1 MRAMLLMLLIGGSAS
16 LVGSPLRFD
25 RGHTARAVRM
35 VSTSP
40 VAAPKAATTKM
51 HDWEVHKFGGASLAT
66 AALYEQCSDLL
77 IAESRRDPDKATPT
91 MAVVSAKGGVTD
103 RLIAVVNAALHD
115 GIDEASRLL
124 HIITSEQIEV
134 IRTISSSE
142 VSSQIAETIHA
153 DEQDIINVV
162 RAVALL
168 RQIPSQTMDLVTGY
182 GEVWSART
190 MHAYLLSEGV
200 PTACL
205 DAREVLI
212 VEQNEG
218 GGLGEK
224 GSANVAGT
232 DPIWTLT
239 SEKVA
244 EWFGEPGRENLS
256 ADGGVAPVV
265 VVTGFVA
272 ATEEGVP
279 TTLKRSGSDYSAT
292 IFARLMGA
300 SRITM
305 WKNVNGVYIADPRR
319 VPEAFSIET
328 LKYDEA
334 IELAHFGAQVL
345 HPSAMMPC
353 IEGQIPIYVRNVF
366 NPSHPGTVIQGRAVT
381 VSEAMAKVEACGI
394 FDEEACAD
402 VSGPPIRGVTSVDNV
417 AILHVEGTGTSSVPD
432 LATRFFATL
441 AKTGVAIVMA
451 TQASSDA
458 SLCVAVEEGV
468 VEGALRSLEAEFE
481 RELSKGLLA
490 TITVERGRSVVAV
503 VGEGIAFRPSAA
515 AFFTKAMATAGVSIR
530 AIAQGSSERQI
541 SICVDREVC
550 TKALRAAH
558 AALALSRTSLSVA
571 VIGASGQVGRVFL
584 EQLLETQRL
593 RTEPEMA
600 GKRKVIDELRLDFK
614 VTALARSGAM
624 RLSYDG
630 IDVSAPE
637 GELYDRADEL
647 VYESDLERLTDFL
660 EEDYNGNKVVIDCSA
675 SQAVADYYERWLRQG
690 VHVVAANKRMGS
702 WPLDVYDECKVITSE
717 GRAQLL
723 YEVTAPGSGLP
734 VLTTL
739 QTMMQSGDRVHSVSG
754 LFSGSI
760 SYILAKLRDGM
771 PFSKAL
777 REAVDQG
784 LCEPDPRDDLNGIDV
799 TRQLVVLARE
809 LGLKLELGDVECE
822 TLLPQAL
829 AEWTPDTSDGA
840 PTLAAQLCDAIEP
853 FDTEMAERV
862 RAMREE
868 GTLPVQLATVDVRT
882 GKAAVQ
888 AFAAR
893 PESCRLVRGLPNE
906 VIIEIESRRYSASPM
921 VLQGPGAGLQI
932 TAAGLFSDLLQLSRS
947 LVEWDIPLIK
957 SS

>member
-1 MRAMLLMLLIGGSAS
+1 
-16 LVGSPLRFD
+16 
-25 RGHTARAVRM
+25 M
-35 VSTSP
+35 VSTSTVVAP
-40 VAAPKAATTKM
+40 AAPAKKM

-66 AALYEQCSDLL
+66 AALYVQCSDLL
-77 IAESRRDPDKATPT
+77 ISESKRDPDKATPT

-124 HIITSEQIEV
+124 QVVTSEQIEV
-134 IRTISSSE
+134 IQAISTPEVASQVAATIR
-142 VSSQIAETIHA
+142 A
-153 DEQDIINVV
+153 DEEDIINVV
-162 RAVALL
+162 RAVSLL
-168 RQIPSQTMDLVTGY
+168 RQIPPQTMDLVTGY

-190 MHAYLLSEGV
+190 MHAYLQSEGV

-205 DAREVLI
+205 DARKVLI

-232 DPIWTLT
+232 DPIWGLT
-239 SEKVA
+239 SERVA
-244 EWFGEPGRENLS
+244 EWFQQPGRKELTTGDS
-256 ADGGVAPVV
+256 AAPVV

-305 WKNVNGVYIADPRR
+305 WKNVNGVYTADPRR

-366 NPSHPGTVIQGRAVT
+366 NPSHPGTVIEGRAMT
-381 VSEAMAKVEACGI
+381 VSEAMAKVEACEV
-394 FDEEACAD
+394 FDEAACAD
-402 VSGPPIRGVTSVDNV
+402 VGGPPIRGVTSVDNV
-417 AILHVEGTGTSSVPD
+417 AILHVEGTGSSTVPD
-432 LATRFFATL
+432 LAARFFATL
-441 AKTGVAIVMA
+441 ARTGVQVVMA

-468 VEGALRSLEAEFE
+468 VEGALRALEAEFE
-481 RELSKGLLA
+481 RELLKGSLA
-490 TITVERGRSVVAV
+490 TISVECGRSVVAI

-515 AFFTKAMATAGVSIR
+515 AFFTKAMATAGVNIR

-541 SICVDREVC
+541 SICVDREDC

-558 AALALSRTSLSVA
+558 ASLALSRTQLSVA
-571 VIGASGQVGRVFL
+571 IVGATGQVGRVFL
-584 EQLLETQRL
+584 EQLVEAQRL
-593 RTEPEMA
+593 RTEPEVA

-614 VTALARSGAM
+614 VTALARSGHM
-624 RLSYDG
+624 RLTYDG
-630 IDVSAPE
+630 IDVSA
-637 GELYDRADEL
+637 GEAALFDESDEL
-647 VYESDLERLTDFL
+647 VGRSDLDDLTSFL
-660 EEDYNGNKVVIDCSA
+660 EDDYNGNRVLIDCSA
-675 SQAVADYYERWLRQG
+675 SQEVADYYQRWLRLG
-690 VHVVAANKRMGS
+690 IHVVAANKRMGS
-702 WPLDVYDECKVITSE
+702 WPMETYDECKQLTSS
-717 GRAQLL
+717 GRAQML
-723 YEVTAPGSGLP
+723 YEPTAPGSGLP

-739 QTMMQSGDRVHSVSG
+739 QTMMQSGDRVYSVSG

-760 SYILAKLRDGM
+760 SYIHAKLREGM

-777 REAVDQG
+777 REAVDKG

-809 LGLKLELGDVECE
+809 LGLQLELADVDCE
-822 TLLPQAL
+822 TLLP
-829 AEWTPDTSDGA
+829 AELTDWIPDSSEGA

-853 FDTEMAERV
+853 FDAQMAERV
-862 RAMREE
+862 SAMREE
-868 GTLPVQLATVDVRT
+868 GHLPVQLATVDVRT
-882 GKAAVQ
+882 GQASVQ

-893 PESCRLVRGLPNE
+893 PESDRLVRGLPNE
-906 VIIEIESRRYSASPM
+906 VIVEIESRRYSASPM

-947 LVEWDIPLIK
+947 LVEWDIPLIE